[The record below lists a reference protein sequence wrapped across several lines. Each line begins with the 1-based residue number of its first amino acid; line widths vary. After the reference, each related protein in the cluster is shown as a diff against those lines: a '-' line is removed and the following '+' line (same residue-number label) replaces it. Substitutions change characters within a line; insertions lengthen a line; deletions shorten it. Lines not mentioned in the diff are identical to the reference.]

1 MQPNSPPLRRD
12 SLRQRILIV
21 AVVIAVIGALAAIAA
36 FVWYPTTLQPNVTLT
51 NTPFVA
57 TPCAPLLGGGY
68 ANRFNTTLTLVNTG
82 RADGDAVVQFLLGN
96 FSLGYRFY
104 LVSPGSQVT
113 DAVSI
118 IWEVHSSPTACGPL
132 DNPGPPAISLA
143 SVTRSPPIDPR
154 TLIFASVIPGATVVF
169 AGGMLGGLQH
179 LARRR
184 GISLF
189 EDLRGEGWGIALLA
203 VFAANMFAGLLTA
216 VLTVPYNYPVDWT
229 PLLVYVPVYSALGIG
244 TFILAWRAVLRAAR
258 DEKRP
263 RV

>member
-1 MQPNSPPLRRD
+1 MQLNAPPLRRD

-21 AVVIAVIGALAAIAA
+21 AMVIAIIGALAAIAA

-57 TPCAPLLGGGY
+57 TPCAPVLGGY
-68 ANRFNTTLTLVNTG
+68 ANRFNATLTLVNTG
-82 RADGDAVVQFLLGN
+82 RADGEAAVQFGLGN
-96 FSLGYRFY
+96 FSLGYRSY

-132 DNPGPPAISLA
+132 DNPGPPTISLA

-169 AGGMLGGLQH
+169 AGGMLGGLQR

-184 GISLF
+184 GISLS
-189 EDLRGEGWGIALLA
+189 EDLRGEGWGIAFLV
-203 VFAANMFAGLLTA
+203 VFAANVFGGLLTA
-216 VLTVPYNYPVDWT
+216 VLTIPYNYPVDWT

-244 TFILAWRAVLRAAR
+244 TFVVAWRAVLRAAR
-258 DEKRP
+258 DKKRP
-263 RV
+263 GV